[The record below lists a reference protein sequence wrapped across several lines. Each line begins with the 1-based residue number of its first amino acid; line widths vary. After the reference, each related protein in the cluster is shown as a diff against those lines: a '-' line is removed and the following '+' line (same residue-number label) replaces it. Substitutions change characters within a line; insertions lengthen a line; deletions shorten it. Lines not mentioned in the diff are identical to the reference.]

1 MSRMHMTSGLL
12 GLGLVPAGSTTVPLP
27 AAGKGR
33 GDAPTQP
40 LLHFLSQPEA
50 GASGQSGLLLI
61 LSVPIQLGAWGVNPL
76 KGISG
81 FIAFAPGISFISHID
96 PVCWV
101 LIALFYQRSERLS
114 DS

>member
-1 MSRMHMTSGLL
+1 MTSGLL
-12 GLGLVPAGSTTVPLP
+12 GLGLVPAGSTTAPLP

-33 GDAPTQP
+33 GDVPTQP
-40 LLHFLSQPEA
+40 FPHFLSRPEA

-61 LSVPIQLGAWGVNPL
+61 LSVPIQPGARGVNPL
-76 KGISG
+76 KGLSG
-81 FIAFAPGISFISHID
+81 FTAFAPIISFISHID

-101 LIALFYQRSERLS
+101 LIALFYQSLERLS